1 MFLGKWM
8 GGEGHPVEENGV
20 SQKQK
25 NKGDIRREDDR
36 VSCGLEETCKYLK
49 AGWLFLKKQN

>member
-1 MFLGKWM
+1 M

-25 NKGDIRREDDR
+25 NKGDIRRER
-36 VSCGLEETCKYLK
+36 MTEFPVGLKRP
-49 AGWLFLKKQN
+49 ASI

>member
-20 SQKQK
+20 SQK
-25 NKGDIRREDDR
+25 NKGDIRRER
-36 VSCGLEETCKYLK
+36 MTEFPVGLKRP
-49 AGWLFLKKQN
+49 ASI